1 MLSTVKALKSILVT
15 VNAGVISKDH
25 WTQDP
30 LKGGGRII
38 GECCHFID
46 LMRFLVGRKIVS
58 VNGQAMFS
66 EPVRE
71 IMTDQSS
78 ITLGI

>member
-1 MLSTVKALKSILVT
+1 MLLTVKAPKSILVT

-38 GECCHFID
+38 GECCLYRLDEIS
-46 LMRFLVGRKIVS
+46 GWQENSIRKWPSDVFGTCQR
-58 VNGQAMFS
+58 NHD
-66 EPVRE
+66 R
-71 IMTDQSS
+71 S
-78 ITLGI
+78 ILYNFRI